1 MQLEVG
7 ADQHLVDARESLPAV
22 RMLPHRAVAERLREV
37 ALRHP
42 PPQKDLADVVPDLAW
57 HGVDAR
63 LDGRGLQ
70 GDKQLLAAG
79 RALADDADLSQEP
92 KLVVTPGNVEG
103 EPIPTRGGL
112 GPADPAGHPEAQE
125 E

>member
-1 MQLEVG
+1 
-7 ADQHLVDARESLPAV
+7 
-22 RMLPHRAVAERLREV
+22 MLPIVLSRNASARSRCDT
-37 ALRHP
+37 P
-42 PPQKDLADVVPDLAW
+42 SQKDLADVVPDLAW

-103 EPIPTRGGL
+103 ERSRHAAASARGPGWS
-112 GPADPAGHPEAQE
+112 PEAQE
-125 E
+125 ETRNPSSTGRLVEA